1 MNAERTPCGNTIAD
15 DAGMSSFKILWKI
28 VGKQNCEHEVDVGSI
43 RTAIWKFYYHRVI
56 RHKSAG
62 IDPAQPIEP
71 LPRWFPLIAAV
82 KLQMPPH
89 LVETTRWSPLTPQRS
104 KCPHMSSATPSLHKK
119 TLFAVSQLSTLLE
132 RDVLAIIF
140 FLLKPHSYL
149 FHPWRWTIGQSWYQV
164 NKATGNNII
173 TG

>member
-1 MNAERTPCGNTIAD
+1 MNLWVKCTCLENFCQCTLCILSFELPPINTNECRAHTLRQHNR
-15 DAGMSSFKILWKI
+15 GWCRNVKFQNSLKI
-28 VGKQNCEHEVDVGSI
+28 VGKQNCEHEADVGRI

-119 TLFAVSQLSTLLE
+119 LSSQFHSC
-132 RDVLAIIF
+132 
-140 FLLKPHSYL
+140 PH
-149 FHPWRWTIGQSWYQV
+149 F
-164 NKATGNNII
+164 
-173 TG
+173 